1 MPYETDF
8 DTAFTILLGKA
19 QGTIVPTPVPT
30 PTPIPTSTARVVN
43 IPFYMGADGTAI
55 ASGARVTFRL
65 GLNATS
71 TVISWSL
78 AGFVNGASS
87 SGTITVDVFAAS
99 SLGSL
104 ASITNGGAPA
114 LAPGTSLVEQD
125 ASGWNTIPDPSWIQ
139 ARVTSTGGT
148 LHTVS
153 LTLRVLVE

>member
-19 QGTIVPTPVPT
+19 QGTIAPTPAPT
-30 PTPIPTSTARVVN
+30 PTPTPTPTARVVN
-43 IPFYMGADGTAI
+43 IPFYLGADGTTI
-55 ASGARVTFRL
+55 TTGKRITFRL
-65 GLNATS
+65 GLNATV
-71 TVISWSL
+71 TVISWSI
-78 AGFVNGASS
+78 AGFVSGAST
-87 SGTITVDVFAAS
+87 SGSIAVDVFAAS

-104 ASITNGGAPA
+104 ASISNGDVPT

-125 ASGWNTIPDPSWIQ
+125 ASGWTPIPDPSWIQ

-153 LTLRVLVE
+153 LTLRALVE